1 MSRALSDFNSVTGK
15 VSQRSA
21 RTKLYSDLNLRFN
34 RHPQKNDLV
43 PFYDLDAVKNS
54 VKNLVLS
61 GPNDRL
67 FHPELGCGLG
77 ALLFEL
83 VDIFTVISI
92 RNEII
97 RVLVDHEPRISG
109 IVVDAVDMPD
119 ENAYR
124 ITIAFSV
131 TGSNYTEEVNFSLN
145 RLR

>member
-1 MSRALSDFNSVTGK
+1 MSRALSDFNSVTGRI
-15 VSQRSA
+15 SQTNA

-34 RHPQKNDLV
+34 LHPHKNDLV
-43 PFYDLDAVKNS
+43 PFYDLDAIKNS
-54 VKNLVLS
+54 VKNLILS

-83 VDIFTVISI
+83 ADIFTAISI

-97 RVLVDHEPRISG
+97 RVLLDHEPRISG
-109 IVVDAVDMPD
+109 IIVEVDDNAD

-124 ITIAFSV
+124 ITIAFTV
-131 TGSNYTEEVNFSLN
+131 TGSNYTEEVSFSLN

>member
-83 VDIFTVISI
+83 ADIFTVISI

>member
-43 PFYDLDAVKNS
+43 PFYDLDAIKNS

-83 VDIFTVISI
+83 ADIFTVISI

>member
-15 VSQRSA
+15 INQRSA

-34 RHPQKNDLV
+34 LHPQKNDLV

-83 VDIFTVISI
+83 ADIFTVISI

>member
-21 RTKLYSDLNLRFN
+21 RTKLYSDLNLRYN
-34 RHPQKNDLV
+34 RNPQKKDLV

-83 VDIFTVISI
+83 ADIFTVISI

>member
-43 PFYDLDAVKNS
+43 PFYDLDAIKNS